1 MPRVVIVDDEKIV
14 RLGIKSLIAE
24 ASPGSVVAGMFA
36 NGRDALEF
44 CLRDCPDVV
53 LTDIKMPVMDGLE
66 LIERLRAA
74 CPRSRIAVLS
84 CHDDYRFV
92 RSAFRLGAE
101 EYILK
106 NEAQASEIA
115 ELLARLSPGTASSG
129 PVEPPKGDPRDL
141 SELFDER
148 GAPTEAAIGALGL
161 LSSADP
167 TSRYAVASLSFKSAY
182 DESFRALPWRP
193 EPYSLLETAQDAFAL
208 LPGSIALR
216 TGPERFACLFRH
228 DGEGCIRRRDDSE
241 RALRR
246 LLEAVGAYI
255 NRPAVIGVSARA
267 RPLAEIGAAFSEAL
281 EASSEAFY
289 RDGHC
294 LLYKAEEP
302 REDGAEEASEDSSRD
317 SSRDASKD
325 GPSFGIEA
333 SGALEPWLCESRR
346 WFALLKER
354 SWPRPEA
361 AKRAA
366 LVAVINLERRM
377 ALAIGGAL
385 PGRDEDELG
394 LVGRIDSA
402 TALEAWVESRLR
414 AAWARVEESRGGS
427 TLAGAVRRLVE
438 EEYASDI
445 GLDGTARRFNVS
457 KNYLCLLF
465 RRETGTNFVNYL
477 NQIRIARAKELL
489 VGTSLSVKE
498 VAARVGY
505 KNPNYFSRMFK
516 RLEGKT
522 VTEFKDG
529 I

>member
-36 NGRDALEF
+36 NGKDALEF

-115 ELLARLSPGTASSG
+115 ELLARLSPGPASNG
-129 PVEPPKGDPRDL
+129 TGEPPKADPRDL
-141 SELFDER
+141 SDLFDER
-148 GAPTEAAIGALGL
+148 GAPTESALAALALL
-161 LSSADP
+161 ATAEP
-167 TSRYAVASLSFKSAY
+167 ASRYAVASLSFKSAY

-193 EPYSLLETAQDAFAL
+193 EPYSLLETVQDAFAL

-228 DGEGCIRRRDDSE
+228 EGEGCIRRRGDSDL
-241 RALRR
+241 ALHR

-255 NRPAVIGVSARA
+255 NRPVVIGVSARA
-267 RPLAEIGAAFSEAL
+267 RPLAEIGTAFSEAW

-289 RDGHC
+289 RNGC
-294 LLYKAEEP
+294 CVLYKEEGL
-302 REDGAEEASEDSSRD
+302 RKDGAEEASEDSSK
-317 SSRDASKD
+317 DASKD

-346 WFALLKER
+346 WFTLLKER
-354 SWPRPEA
+354 GRPRPEA

-366 LVAVINLERRM
+366 LVSVINLERRM

-402 TALEAWVESRLR
+402 SALEAWVESRLR

-427 TLAGAVRRLVE
+427 TLVGAVRRLVE
-438 EEYASDI
+438 EEYAADI

-477 NQIRIARAKELL
+477 NQVRIARAKELL

-529 I
+529 N

>member
-36 NGRDALEF
+36 NGKDALEF

-115 ELLARLSPGTASSG
+115 ELLARLSPGPASKG
-129 PVEPPKGDPRDL
+129 TGEPPKADPRDL
-141 SELFDER
+141 SDLFDER
-148 GAPTEAAIGALGL
+148 GAPTESALAALALL
-161 LSSADP
+161 ATAEP
-167 TSRYAVASLSFKSAY
+167 ASRYAVASLSFKSAY

-193 EPYSLLETAQDAFAL
+193 EPYSLLETVQDAFAL

-228 DGEGCIRRRDDSE
+228 GGEGCIRRREDSE

-267 RPLAEIGAAFSEAL
+267 LPLAQIGTAFSEAW

-289 RDGHC
+289 RDGCC
-294 LLYKAEEP
+294 LLYKEEQP
-302 REDGAEEASEDSSRD
+302 RMDGTEEASLD

-354 SWPRPEA
+354 GRPRPEA

-377 ALAIGGAL
+377 ALAIGGTL

-402 TALEAWVESRLR
+402 SALEAWVESRLR
-414 AAWARVEESRGGS
+414 AAWARVEGSRGGS
-427 TLAGAVRRLVE
+427 TLIGAVRRLVE

-516 RLEGKT
+516 RLVGKT